1 MTHHRPFIPRLL
13 AIATA
18 MVLLLESAA
27 HAESPVGKVIARVI
41 PVNNR
46 VHTEEII
53 LSQMP
58 NTRPGKVYDDNLV
71 QQDVRQLLA
80 TRWFAPGGVRV
91 DTSIDANNQ
100 VTVFV
105 HVIELNNIVTE
116 VVYIGAQHLSESELS
131 DLTGLRRGSPL
142 NPTTNQL
149 AATAILNKLRDDGRH
164 YASVTLLEGSK
175 LTDTRVVFHIVEG
188 PIVRVRKVS
197 FHGNQAASSGR
208 LRTVLSNTGA
218 KIPGL
223 VTPLSP
229 KYVPQQVELDKT
241 KLLEYYH
248 RLGHL
253 EARIQ
258 EEIIP
263 DPNDLGIVDLVYH
276 IHEGPAYSVRAVRL
290 EGNKTYTED
299 RLKKVVAL
307 KEGQRYDKDIVQADI
322 ARLRTLYGNSGVNI
336 GIEEAVFA
344 VPDQPGVVDVQY
356 QLFEPGRE
364 PDRVGRI
371 IIEGN
376 TITDQRV
383 ILNQLNLFP
392 GQILQYPQIEQARAN
407 LIRLGLFD
415 NDDPPTVEVLPNEF
429 DSSYKDIRVRV
440 KETRTGMVALTANV
454 NSDAGVNG
462 SVVVNQRNF
471 DISRF
476 PTSLDDLWAGRA
488 FRGGGQELRLE
499 AMPGTIFQRYSLT
512 FREPYL
518 FDSRFGLTASG
529 YYFNRAFAEYNE
541 DRYGGRFT
549 LDYRLDNPVWRVN
562 ASTRVEGVNLRD
574 IPFWATPAITD
585 DAGHSF
591 VLGLGT
597 GLTRDT
603 RDSFLLPTTG
613 SIVDLKFEQVLGDY
627 VFPIGIAEGSIFR
640 TLYQRKDGSGKHIVA
655 ARTQIGVT
663 GDNAPVFE
671 RFYAGGFRSLRG
683 FEFRGVGPFEN
694 YLNVGGTFSFL
705 NSVEYQLPVMAN
717 DRLYLVG
724 FVDHGT
730 VETDVAIRDYR
741 VSVGFGAR
749 IVVPALGPLPIAL
762 DFAFPLVKGPF
773 DNERLFSFYVGW
785 FGGGT

>member
-1 MTHHRPFIPRLL
+1 MNCHRPYLFRLL
-13 AIATA
+13 VTIVAT
-18 MVLLLESAA
+18 LFGSAVVW
-27 HAESPVGKVIARVI
+27 AESPVGKVIARVI

-46 VHTEEII
+46 VHNEELI

-58 NTRPGKVYDDNLV
+58 NTRPGKVYDDGLV
-71 QQDVRQLLA
+71 QQDVRQLLS

-91 DTSIDANNQ
+91 DTAIDADNQ

-105 HVIELNNIVTE
+105 HVIELNNIISE
-116 VVYIGAQHLSESELS
+116 VVYVGAQHLSDKELN

-142 NPTTNQL
+142 NPTMNQL
-149 AATAILNKLRDDGRH
+149 AANSILGKLREDGRY
-164 YASVTLLEGSK
+164 YASVTLLEGGK
-175 LTDTRVVFHIVEG
+175 LTDSRVVFHIVEG
-188 PIVRVRKVS
+188 PVVRVRNVS
-197 FHGNQAASSGR
+197 FRGNDTASSGR
-208 LRTVLSNTGA
+208 LRTVLTNTGA
-218 KIPGL
+218 LIPRV
-223 VTPLSP
+223 VTALSP
-229 KYVPQQVELDKT
+229 KYMPQQIELDKS
-241 KLLEYYH
+241 KVLDYYH
-248 RLGHL
+248 RLGYL
-253 EARIQ
+253 EARI
-258 EEIIP
+258 EEEVVPHP
-263 DPNDLGIVDLVYH
+263 DSLGVVDIVYH
-276 IHEGPAYSVRAVRL
+276 VQEGPAYSVRAVRI
-290 EGNKTYTED
+290 EGNKTYTET

-307 KEGQRYDKDIVQADI
+307 QEGKRYDKDVVQADI
-322 ARLRTLYGNSGVNI
+322 GRLRTLYGNSGVSI
-336 GIEEAVFA
+336 GIEEGVFA
-344 VPDQPGVVDVQY
+344 VADQPGMVDVQY
-356 QLFEPGRE
+356 KVYEPGRE

-383 ILNQLNLFP
+383 ILNQLQLYP
-392 GQILQYPQIEQARAN
+392 GQILQYPQIERARGN
-407 LIRLGLFD
+407 LIRTGLFD
-415 NDDPPTVEVLPNEF
+415 GEDPPTVEVVPNDF
-429 DSSYKDIRVRV
+429 DSAYKDIRVRV

-462 SVVVNQRNF
+462 SVTVNQRNF
-471 DISRF
+471 DITRL
-476 PTSLDDLWAGRA
+476 PTSFDDLWAGRA

-549 LDYRLDNPVWRVN
+549 LDYRLDNPIWRVN
-562 ASTRVEGVNLRD
+562 ASTRIEGVNVKD
-574 IPFWATPAITD
+574 IPYWATPAITD
-585 DAGHSF
+585 DAGQSTI
-591 VLGLGT
+591 LGVGT

-603 RDSFLLPTTG
+603 RDSYLLPTTG
-613 SIVDLKFEQVLGDY
+613 SVVDLKYEQVFGSYD
-627 VFPIGIAEGSIFR
+627 FPIGTAEASLFR

-655 ARTQIGVT
+655 ARTQLGVT
-663 GDNAPVFE
+663 TSEAPVFE

-683 FEFRGVGPFEN
+683 FQFRGVGPFEN

-730 VETDVAIRDYR
+730 VEQDVRVTDYR

-762 DFAFPLVKGPF
+762 DFAFPLVKGPY